1 MKNLPTLL
9 NDSSFAVQFSNSVSK
24 TRAILLFMIKTI
36 EMFELHA
43 SMPPMRSAE
52 YQATIPLKF
61 LIITH
66 NYAKV
71 ETINQSKSLPGF
83 RVVVTSLDGINSWSI
98 QMLVRE
104 NNSKQSD
111 EIQASKNLFCG
122 VFRRFVSQNIVAI
135 TGTLRLNRFTLL
147 YVFNWYVR
155 TEFLNCLLYKVLL
168 NLHIFPALN
177 KNCTDPYLG
186 PFHRSYIY
194 IYADKNSWK
203 SSPHWSN
210 INMSKGFQRFH
221 TGVKFLRFQYL
232 HYDI

>member
-147 YVFNWYVR
+147 YVFN
-155 TEFLNCLLYKVLL
+155 
-168 NLHIFPALN
+168 
-177 KNCTDPYLG
+177 
-186 PFHRSYIY
+186 
-194 IYADKNSWK
+194 
-203 SSPHWSN
+203 
-210 INMSKGFQRFH
+210 
-221 TGVKFLRFQYL
+221 
-232 HYDI
+232 